1 MDLLQIITG
10 LLCVGAIVCLA
21 NQIKELHQVFKNTD
35 NFKDFLSNNDY
46 DNQKLKVELDILQDK
61 YLSLKKE
68 YNELNHI
75 SGITGMEDEKTID
88 RLKDENKILDKVIA
102 DYEKE
107 NYEQRI
113 QIKKLETELLD
124 IRK

>member
-10 LLCVGAIVCLA
+10 LLCIGAIVCLA
-21 NQIKELHQVFKNTD
+21 YQIKELHQVFKNTD

>member
-10 LLCVGAIVCLA
+10 LLCVSAIVCLA
-21 NQIKELHQVFKNTD
+21 YQIKELHHAFKNTD

-61 YLSLKKE
+61 YLSLQKE